1 MIYYSMIFRVTKIYF
16 NKISLIVTCKLIKY
30 ILYSNNKILRKI
42 RYVEKKVREIN
53 LTFDV

>member
-42 RYVEKKVREIN
+42 RYRIIRYSRKKSSRN
-53 LTFDV
+53 